1 MKQLW
6 LVNSKIG
13 VHRIPVSGTTWRQFC
28 TVSTAW
34 TAAVARVVVVTC
46 WFPIGFLSLDV
57 RVGWTLL
64 CMFVGYGDIF
74 STKFQF
80 WISIWTSTC
89 EISGFRICWM
99 SCWDMNT
106 FFLESASAKVSR
118 NKFPQNLRQIHG
130 PSVLHPT
137 CYSARLLQGGG
148 GGGWTCKNKQLGLE
162 SREYCCSNFFLH
174 MQHFQELKI
183 VKTIFC
189 FSPTIKGYQKGH
201 DMSWCW
207 GDLWVGDSQRCWW
220 AAGNPR
226 QHHQR
231 PRRPHWS
238 AEYGIMD
245 ALEVQTTIVWIG
257 FCITTNYCIVLIRIY
272 NQNNSRGPFF

>member
-1 MKQLW
+1 MLLEQFIYCETTVKELW

-13 VHRIPVSGTTWRQFC
+13 IHRIPVSGTTWRQFC

-34 TAAVARVVVVTC
+34 TAAVARVVVV
-46 WFPIGFLSLDV
+46 DV

-89 EISGFRICWM
+89 EISGFKICWM

-106 FFLESASAKVSR
+106 FFLESASARVK
-118 NKFPQNLRQIHG
+118 NKFPQPEANSWPFG
-130 PSVLHPT
+130 PSSDVLFST
-137 CYSARLLQGGG
+137 SSSRRGE
-148 GGGWTCKNKQLGLE
+148 GWTCKNKQLRLE
-162 SREYCCSNFFLH
+162 SIVVPTFFSTCNTSIENCQAL
-174 MQHFQELKI
+174 
-183 VKTIFC
+183 FC
-189 FSPTIKGYQKGH
+189 FSSTNEEYKKGH
-201 DMSWCW
+201 DIRCW
-207 GDLWVGDSQRCWW
+207 GHLWVGDSQRCWR

-231 PRRPHWS
+231 PRRPNWS
-238 AEYGIMD
+238 
-245 ALEVQTTIVWIG
+245 T
-257 FCITTNYCIVLIRIY
+257 
-272 NQNNSRGPFF
+272 